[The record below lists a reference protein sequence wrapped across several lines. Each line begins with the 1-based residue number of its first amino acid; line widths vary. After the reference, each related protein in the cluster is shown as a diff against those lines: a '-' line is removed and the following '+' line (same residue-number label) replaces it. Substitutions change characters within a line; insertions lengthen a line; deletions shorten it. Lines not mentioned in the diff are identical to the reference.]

1 MEVHMLT
8 IDNGD
13 SEDNAREV
21 HIMFRRLDNK
31 LACFVQTVGKIYVN
45 VDFIYC
51 LEIHHS
57 KKRGY
62 QLRAWTD
69 TENDDCFILG
79 EFKSAAEAEDFT
91 KWLMARLSLVKE
103 ADGDIASLEFQAWR
117 IEKWR
122 EKHGLRFDKVSLVKP
137 LF

>member
-13 SEDNAREV
+13 SEANATEV

-31 LACFVQTVGKIYVN
+31 LACYVKTVGKVYVN
-45 VDFIYC
+45 VDFIQY
-51 LEIHHS
+51 LEIHYS
-57 KKRGY
+57 QKRGY

-79 EFKSAAEAEDFT
+79 EFETEAEAEDFT
-91 KWLMARLSLVKE
+91 EWLMARLSLVKE
-103 ADGDIASLEFQAWR
+103 ADGDIAEAIFRDWR
-117 IEKWR
+117 HDKWI